1 MVDKITT
8 VPKSKFGVKVVQ
20 LDDEDM
26 VRLNQAL
33 TVFLGMAMTPR
44 TRRGKSSCSLE
55 RRCMRDIPRR
65 TLGVDWG
72 RPVPEHRPLA

>member
-8 VPKSKFGVKVVQ
+8 IPKSKFGVKVGQ

-26 VRLNQAL
+26 VGFNQAM

-44 TRRGKSSCSLE
+44 TRRGKSS
-55 RRCMRDIPRR
+55 
-65 TLGVDWG
+65 
-72 RPVPEHRPLA
+72 

>member
-8 VPKSKFGVKVVQ
+8 VPKSKFGVKVGQ

-26 VRLNQAL
+26 VRLNQAM

-44 TRRGKSSCSLE
+44 TRRGKSSRTLE
-55 RRCMRDIPRR
+55 RRCMREVPRR

-72 RPVPEHRPLA
+72 RPVPVHRPLA